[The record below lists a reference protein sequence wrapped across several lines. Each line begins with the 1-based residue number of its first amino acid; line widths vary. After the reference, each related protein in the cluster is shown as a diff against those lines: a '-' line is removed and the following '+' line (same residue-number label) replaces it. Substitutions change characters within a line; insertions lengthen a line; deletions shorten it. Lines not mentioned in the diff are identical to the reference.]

1 MSYIFGGGKK
11 SNTNTVGG
19 EGAAQLER
27 IRPED
32 IVKQGVLFKQS
43 RYWKE
48 WRERYCVLTKTHLL
62 SFKEKV
68 TNGNYDNPTEV
79 IPMTSCQTVKSSEDE
94 TNKPDTFVRL
104 ILVTTLYRNW

>member
-11 SNTNTVGG
+11 SSANTVGG

-48 WRERYCVLTKTHLL
+48 WRE
-62 SFKEKV
+62 
-68 TNGNYDNPTEV
+68 
-79 IPMTSCQTVKSSEDE
+79 
-94 TNKPDTFVRL
+94 
-104 ILVTTLYRNW
+104 